1 MRYRS
6 PVSLARDDRGS
17 VTAEFAV
24 ALPAVVLVLAAC
36 LSGMRLAGDQLRVQD
51 AAAVAARA
59 AARGGDAGV
68 ASRLVPGS
76 TTTRADRDGLVC
88 VRVSMPAADP
98 LGALASMTLTA
109 SSCALGGGR

>member
-1 MRYRS
+1 MLCRFRVER
-6 PVSLARDDRGS
+6 PRRDRGS

-24 ALPAVVLVLAAC
+24 TLPAVVLVLAAC

-68 ASRLVPGS
+68 ASRLIPGS

-88 VRVSMPAADP
+88 VRVSLPAADP
-98 LGALASMTLTA
+98 LGALAGFTLTA

>member
-1 MRYRS
+1 
-6 PVSLARDDRGS
+6 
-17 VTAEFAV
+17 VT
-24 ALPAVVLVLAAC
+24 LPAVVIVLAAC

-59 AARGGDAGV
+59 AARGGDPGV

-76 TTTRADRDGLVC
+76 SIERADRDDLVC
-88 VRVSMPAADP
+88 VRVSLRASDP
-98 LGALASMTLTA
+98 LGALARVTLTA